1 MTETQPINNIFSPQR
16 DELVLPVKKQP
27 KPRFFLPWLW
37 LVKRIVVGPDQLV
50 RLSDEETA
58 RQRRR
63 VALSVAQILLVL
75 LVISLGLGTWQ
86 RRRVAQASG
95 IAVTQSRVEFAINQA
110 AALGKF
116 QPARAVELL
125 QAESD
130 NIDLQLRSIRSKA
143 AAAKLADLKQQLQL
157 TLAQSGRVV
166 KLEPE
171 IFLTLNLI
179 REQTVGQQLSL
190 WGEQLFVLDPGNG
203 VLLAISAVNRSG
215 EVAGGGEALTSAI
228 RVAGSGRKVYI
239 LTKDQLVEINLDTRQ
254 SAAVVEAQ
262 GEWQEAIDIGAFSS
276 SLYVL
281 DRGASDIFK
290 YPATDD
296 GFGQRR
302 RWLAPG
308 FAPDLSTAVDMDI
321 DGDVWVLHQDG
332 RISKFRHGAAA
343 GFRLK
348 PVDQLVEPVAVSVPI
363 DGSRL
368 WILDRGGQRAI
379 AFDRESGEYQGQWV
393 AEAFGEATDVA
404 VNEKLGKMFVLAG
417 EKIYSIEIKN

>member
-1 MTETQPINNIFSPQR
+1 MTETLPINNIFSPQR
-16 DELVLPVKKQP
+16 DEPVLPVKKQR
-27 KPRFFLPWLW
+27 KPFFFLPLVE
-37 LVKRIVVGPDQLV
+37 LVKRIVVGPEQLV

-75 LVISLGLGTWQ
+75 LVVSLVLGTWQ
-86 RRRVAQASG
+86 RRLAAQASG
-95 IAVTQSRVEFAINQA
+95 VAETQSRVEFAINQA
-110 AALGKF
+110 AELGKF

-130 NIDLQLRSIRSKA
+130 NIDLQLRSIRSQA
-143 AAAKLADLKQQLQL
+143 AATKLADLKRQLQQAL
-157 TLAQSGRVV
+157 EQSGRVV

-179 REQTVGQQLSL
+179 REQTFGEQLSL
-190 WGEQLFVLDPGNG
+190 WGEQLFVLDPRNG

-215 EVAGGGEALTSAI
+215 EVAGGGEALAGAI
-228 RVAGSGRKVYI
+228 RVAGSVRQVYV
-239 LTKDQLVEINLDTRQ
+239 LTPDQIVEINLETHQ
-254 SAAVVEAQ
+254 SALVVEAQ

-290 YPATDD
+290 YPAIDD

-332 RISKFRHGAAA
+332 RISKFRHGASA
-343 GFRLK
+343 GFRLR
-348 PVDQLVEPVAVSVPI
+348 PIDQLIEPVAVSVPI
-363 DGSRL
+363 DGNRL
-368 WILDRGGQRAI
+368 WILDKGDRRVV

-393 AEAFGEATDVA
+393 AEAFGEATDIA
-404 VNEKLGKMFVLAG
+404 VNEKLGRIFVLSS
-417 EKIYSIEIKN
+417 EKIYFVEVE